1 MNHSIMNIYQQ
12 LAKIILLEKTDRLPV
27 DYYTDKPELLSETT
41 QDMMIAKVW
50 QARIIPSTEL
60 LSALSE
66 QLADKLSP
74 QWTSN
79 WVTVYE
85 FIDSIE
91 QFFKTGTIS
100 YFLGKELIPYILKDA
115 RLKHLGDFHHVL
127 KRFGQDETQK
137 AFTEGLTKIYFELPL
152 KNEERE
158 ALLAPYVSDMN
169 QRFWWEGILEQA
181 GKYPKEAQSF
191 IDYLNIIEEDNK
203 TELIRCLLCGI
214 CNTSA
219 KDYFKWIKLIFERH
233 RWEVICALSYTQNQ
247 EEDFIL
253 SVIDFLE
260 PATVDNTEYQRQMAR
275 LYVNFIIYFPESNL
289 TFKRCKSGLLKL
301 ANNPN
306 PIVLDAL
313 LGQLYFLDNQSELK
327 YQCLVCI
334 LENPHH
340 RTEYYQHILHEAN
353 FFDRVLTSQFDNIH
367 YYWAFLKKFAITIDT
382 FFDDKCFYQSLAL
395 HIANDKKALEKF
407 IIECLTDFNGKI
419 RYLGNIILNKALEVF
434 PHLQLYEKGGKLS
447 STQELILILSIQKFY
462 PVQFIERFR
471 LIIPLF
477 KTKHENTLRLL
488 LKFIQQSF
496 DSHAGLLE
504 VIKEELNG
512 EEAWQKQLISILE
525 QQELFFKET
534 QEKKFSLKELS
545 PLYTQAKWF
554 NIHQI
559 KYQKRM
565 SDLLQKSMEEEL
577 AIFALAQHVAI
588 VKGSGW
594 TIEGQEDISLLNRYQ
609 HSVTVPASLYQAP
622 ETDQIQLYMYFT
634 TNWENENECQKWLKK
649 YL

>member
-1 MNHSIMNIYQQ
+1 MNHSTMTIYQQ
-12 LAKIILLEKTDRLPV
+12 LAEIIVLEKTDRLPV
-27 DYYTDKPELLSETT
+27 NYYGNNLELLAETT
-41 QDMMIAKVW
+41 QDMSIAGVW
-50 QARIIPSTEL
+50 HARILPSPNL

-66 QLADKLSP
+66 QLAQKLSP
-74 QWTSN
+74 QWTSD

-85 FIDSIE
+85 FIESIE
-91 QFFKTGTIS
+91 QFFKRGQIS
-100 YFLGKELIPYILKDA
+100 YFLGKELIPYILKEE
-115 RLKHLGDFHHVL
+115 RLKQLTDFHHVL
-127 KRFGQDETQK
+127 ERFGQDETQK
-137 AFTEGLTKIYFELPL
+137 AFTEGLTKIFFELPL

-158 ALLAPYVSDMN
+158 ALLAPYISDMK
-169 QRFWWEGILEQA
+169 QRFWWQGIAEQA
-181 GKYPKEAQSF
+181 GNYPAKAQSF
-191 IDYLNIIEEDNK
+191 IDYLTKTEGEDQN
-203 TELIRCLLCGI
+203 ELIRCLLCGI
-214 CNTSA
+214 CSTSA
-219 KDYFKWIKLIFERH
+219 QDHFEWIKLLFERYMP
-233 RWEVICALSYTQNQ
+233 EVVYALSCTKNQ
-247 EEDFIL
+247 DEDFIL
-253 SVIDFLE
+253 SVVDFLE
-260 PATVDNTEYQRQMAR
+260 SVTANQVECERQMAQ
-275 LYVNFIIYFPESNL
+275 LYANFISNFPEYTN
-289 TFKRCKSGLLKL
+289 TFKRCEAGLLKL
-301 ANNPN
+301 AENLN

-313 LGQLYFLDNQSELK
+313 LEQLYFLDNQSELK
-327 YQCLVCI
+327 HQCLVCI

-340 RTEYYQHILHEAN
+340 RKEYYQRILHEAN
-353 FFDRVLTSQFDNIH
+353 FFDKVLASQFDNSH
-367 YYWAFLKKFAITIDT
+367 YYWAFLKKFAVTIDP
-382 FFDDKCFYQSLAL
+382 FFNDKCFEQSLDT
-395 HIANDKKALEKF
+395 HISNDRKLVEKF
-407 IIECLTDFNGKI
+407 IVECLTEMSGKI

-434 PHLQLYEKGGKLS
+434 PHLQLYEEGGELS

-462 PVQFIERFR
+462 QVQFIERFR
-471 LIIPLF
+471 LVMPLF
-477 KTKHENTLRLL
+477 KSKHGNTLRLL

-504 VIKEELNG
+504 IIKEELNG
-512 EEAWQKQLISILE
+512 DEDWQKQLISILE

-565 SDLLQKSMEEEL
+565 SDLLQKSMEEES